1 MAIKIKNID
10 PKPTDFTVNDI
21 IINSKTGVIFYK
33 DNSNKLY
40 KIQGDNID
48 TINTEITTDFLNL
61 TGSMIVT
68 GSILSTNNISTSL
81 TGSFGRVICTT
92 ISSSTGEFDADTI
105 KIGGTSFNKTEL
117 DLLKEG
123 KSIRTTAKDL
133 KGGDGTSNNIVVTRG
148 IFSHN
153 DDNTL
158 IKFGPDIIG
167 FVLSGSM
174 FFELQKNDTRNR
186 IFAGDGNT
194 QFMLS
199 GSVVSSSINGGSF

>member
-1 MAIKIKNID
+1 MALPDLTGQNIQD
-10 PKPTDFTVNDI
+10 TYQRVLQTDSGTLRDG
-21 IINSKTGVIFYK
+21 TGSLV
-33 DNSNKLY
+33 DELT
-40 KIQGDNID
+40 IQG
-48 TINTEITTDFLNL
+48 
-61 TGSMIVT
+61 
-68 GSILSTNNISTSL
+68 

-133 KGGDGTSNNIVVTRG
+133 KGGDGNSRDVVVTRG

-167 FVLSGSM
+167 FVLSGSK
-174 FFELQKNDTRNR
+174 FFEIYKNNSNNR
-186 IFAGDGNT
+186 VIMGNGTTDIQLKGNINEATIDGGT
-194 QFMLS
+194 F
-199 GSVVSSSINGGSF
+199 